1 MGRAGGYRERKGRG
15 RGGGSREK
23 ERGGPVDLRAFFLTA
38 AAAFGADDG
47 AEGRPAG
54 TSDGFGANDE

>member
-1 MGRAGGYRERKGRG
+1 MSEWDVGGAADRG
-15 RGGGSREK
+15 K
-23 ERGGPVDLRAFFLTA
+23 KKGGPVDLRAFFVTA